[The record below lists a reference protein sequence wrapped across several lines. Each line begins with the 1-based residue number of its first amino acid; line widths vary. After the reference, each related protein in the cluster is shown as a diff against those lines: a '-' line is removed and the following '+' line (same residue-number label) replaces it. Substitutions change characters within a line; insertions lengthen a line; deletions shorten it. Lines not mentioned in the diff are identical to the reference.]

1 LAGLALAM
9 LLASLGT
16 SSAQVAL
23 PTLARAFDASFPEV
37 QWVVLAYLLAVTSL
51 VVGVGRLADV
61 QGRRRLLLAGLG
73 LFTAAS
79 AVCGLA
85 PTLGLLIAGRAA
97 QGLGAAALMALAMT
111 FVAATVPKGRVGRA
125 MGLLGTM
132 SAVGTALGPPLGG
145 ILVAGFGWRAVFL
158 VNVPLGLLAWRL
170 AFRGLPADCRLPAAE
185 GARFDGLGTLL
196 LAATLTAYAL
206 AMTVGH
212 GGLLLAALA
221 GAGLFVLAEARAASP
236 LIRPAMFRDPTLSTG
251 LATGALVTTV
261 VMATLVVG
269 PFYLSGALG
278 LDAARIGLVMSSGPI
293 VAALVGVPA
302 GRLVDRQGAGRVTLA
317 GLAGM
322 AVGAAIL
329 PWAARFGLPGY
340 MAPLVV
346 VTAGY
351 AMFQAANNT
360 AVMAAARPDQR
371 GVVSGLLGL
380 SRHLGLV
387 TGAAV
392 MGAVFAWGSG
402 TGDLAAAAP
411 EALAAGLRTTL
422 AVAAALVV
430 AALAIAVASHALA
443 PARLSRC
450 ADPAEPS
457 RMRPARHRAVTSL
470 SRGSGDSPRPM
481 VSSAGRCRGSGPVL
495 CAARD
500 WKGER

>member
-1 LAGLALAM
+1 MCPWACWL
-9 LLASLGT
+9 
-16 SSAQVAL
+16 
-23 PTLARAFDASFPEV
+23 
-37 QWVVLAYLLAVTSL
+37 
-51 VVGVGRLADV
+51 
-61 QGRRRLLLAGLG
+61 
-73 LFTAAS
+73 
-79 AVCGLA
+79 
-85 PTLGLLIAGRAA
+85 
-97 QGLGAAALMALAMT
+97 
-111 FVAATVPKGRVGRA
+111 
-125 MGLLGTM
+125 
-132 SAVGTALGPPLGG
+132 
-145 ILVAGFGWRAVFL
+145 
-158 VNVPLGLLAWRL
+158 WRL

-212 GGLLLAALA
+212 GGLLLAAFA

-302 GRLVDRQGAGRVTLA
+302 GRLVDRFGTGRATLA
-317 GLAGM
+317 GLAVM
-322 AVGAAIL
+322 AAGCAIL
-329 PWAARFGLPGY
+329 PLAAARFGLPGY
-340 MAPLVV
+340 LAPLVV
-346 VTAGY
+346 LTAGY

-380 SRHLGLV
+380 SRNLGLV

-402 TGDLAAAAP
+402 TGDLAAAPP
-411 EALAAGLRTTL
+411 EALAAGLRTTF
-422 AVAAALVV
+422 AVAAALIV
-430 AALAIAVASHALA
+430 AALAIAVAIHALA
-443 PARLSRC
+443 P
-450 ADPAEPS
+450 
-457 RMRPARHRAVTSL
+457 RAAL
-470 SRGSGDSPRPM
+470 ALRRSG
-481 VSSAGRCRGSGPVL
+481 
-495 CAARD
+495 
-500 WKGER
+500 